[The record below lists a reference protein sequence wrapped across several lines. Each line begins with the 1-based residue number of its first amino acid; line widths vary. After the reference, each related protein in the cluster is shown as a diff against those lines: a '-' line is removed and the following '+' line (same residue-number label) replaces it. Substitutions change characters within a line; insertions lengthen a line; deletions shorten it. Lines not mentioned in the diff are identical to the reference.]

1 MIDCN
6 LIQEKCMYC
15 VFQSFSSLTH
25 MMLMMCLKA
34 AQFAV
39 NAALHKLQQFVLMIM
54 HIWEHDVPTISQ
66 KL

>member
-1 MIDCN
+1 
-6 LIQEKCMYC
+6 MYC

-34 AQFAV
+34 AQLAV

-54 HIWEHDVPTISQ
+54 RIWEYDMCQPSH
-66 KL
+66 KNCNEKHL